1 MDILIFIIVII
12 ALIVVHEF
20 GHFVAAKLSGMRVDE
35 FGLGYPP
42 RAMIVAKI
50 DETLYTLNWLPF
62 GGFVKIY
69 GEDGLHAGQNQNTR
83 SFSSKT
89 RFKQAI
95 VLVAGIAMNLLFAY
109 ALITSAI
116 IIGTPRAISQDEI
129 VNASDIELAVAN
141 VIPNSPA
148 FLAGLLPGD
157 SIISASGST
166 GQWISSASLGTSVPL
181 PESFSAFIAESD
193 GNTVTLDVKHDGR
206 LTSLMATPATGVATA
221 DPSRY
226 AIGVEVMT
234 IGVVPLS
241 LGAAIIEGASLTWN
255 AIMITAIGLWNFFYS
270 VFTLSADFSQIAG
283 PVGIAGVVGDASM
296 RGLGYLF
303 SIMAIISINLA
314 LINIIPIPAL
324 DGGRLL
330 FVIIE
335 SIIRRPIKTNIVH
348 AVNSIGFVLLILLML
363 VVTASDIFKIV
374 R

>member
-1 MDILIFIIVII
+1 M
-12 ALIVVHEF
+12 HEF

-83 SFSSKT
+83 AFSSKT

-129 VNASDIELAVAN
+129 VNASDVELAVAN

-157 SIISASGST
+157 SIISASGSA

-193 GNTVTLDVKHDGR
+193 GNTVTLDVKHEGR

-283 PVGIAGVVGDASM
+283 PVGIAGVVGDASI

-335 SIIRRPIKTNIVH
+335 SIIRRPIKTSIVH
-348 AVNSIGFVLLILLML
+348 AVNSVGFVLLILLML